1 MFYHYTNREKKSL
14 HLHFCDVLFM
24 IRLRFCL
31 GRSRNEEHTAVVHPP
46 YSSRSRGTHYQ
57 LVTLVSRHLQSVHAA
72 SLYLMLLFSFVHTLL
87 PECPIGGTGL
97 AWLSPISWRNIKP
110 YSTSN
115 SWVRNICHS
124 PSPLSI
130 YSFIFIGIDA
140 CIFLLYLVLCLN
152 TVFHFLA
159 PFFQLYLWE
168 ALLVCLF
175 W

>member
-1 MFYHYTNREKKSL
+1 MFRIQPREPTQSPLSPKQMFYHYTNREKKSL

-87 PECPIGGTGL
+87 MNVGSSSSDQGELTPKVWEHLWRSVLLFSRCRNSQLTNCSLSEL
-97 AWLSPISWRNIKP
+97 AFLSP
-110 YSTSN
+110 
-115 SWVRNICHS
+115 
-124 PSPLSI
+124 
-130 YSFIFIGIDA
+130 
-140 CIFLLYLVLCLN
+140 
-152 TVFHFLA
+152 
-159 PFFQLYLWE
+159 
-168 ALLVCLF
+168 
-175 W
+175 